1 MRTHRRAAFLIGAL
15 FLAHPVF
22 AAEDGGTRS
31 MFSFGAGNR
40 ALALGGAFTAL
51 ADDPSA
57 PLWNPGGLGFVPRRQ
72 IVATGASLYG
82 LDVQEAFAGIVLPD
96 WRYGT
101 LALTFR
107 HLGVGGIEGRDDRNS
122 ITDPS
127 LSNQQMELTFSYGR
141 PLGRIVSVGGTIKLE
156 QQSIAGYGDAAFGLD
171 IGALAYPGMLIAP
184 ETQWSQRVALGG
196 ALRNM
201 FNSSMRL
208 NQEDVSDPASL
219 RLGASYRHPFSGGR
233 SAVFDVDLESGT
245 SVPTSLH
252 AGLEVRLHPL
262 FALRSGISDGGY
274 TAGAGINWKDLGFDY
289 VFEDNNLGSVHRF
302 GISYGFG
309 RTVEESRLAALRSDE
324 ARLASRLEQ
333 AFAEREA
340 TRVTELLAEAETAR
354 QNGQYDEALD
364 VLAAAA
370 TLVPDNPNVR
380 QARMQCLREKA
391 GSLEVAGQFGEAA
404 LAYGRLQDIA
414 PEDSVAR
421 ENAIRC
427 REESAR
433 RAARS
438 EAVQRVFS
446 SSLDAFSSGDLLTA
460 RTGFQRILEIQ
471 PNDHEASA
479 ILALTEETIDNRIKD
494 LLEKT
499 GELVQGGLLADAEAS
514 LTEAKRYDSTSP
526 AVRRAEL
533 ALNGAKRSQQ
543 TRSASPSKAVPTVH
557 HPPTPEAEH
566 ELEDL
571 YKKGMASMEKG
582 RADDALRYWELA
594 ASIDPNYQQLR
605 DYLKREYLMRGL
617 DAFAA
622 GRLDEAV
629 DLWEKA
635 LRVDPTDEKAKGYL
649 ARARQQQSR
658 AREIF
663 GGGH

>member
-1 MRTHRRAAFLIGAL
+1 MNARMRSILFVSTLLI
-15 FLAHPVF
+15 AHPVW
-22 AAEDGGTRS
+22 ADEDGGTRS
-31 MFSFGAGNR
+31 VFALGAGNR
-40 ALALGGAFTAL
+40 ALSMGGAFTAL

-72 IVATGASLYG
+72 LAATGASLYG

-107 HLGVGGIEGRDDRNS
+107 HLGVGGIEGRDDRNGV
-122 ITDPS
+122 TDPS
-127 LSNQQMELTFSYGR
+127 LSDQQMELTFSYGR
-141 PLGRIVSVGGTIKLE
+141 PLGRVVSVGGTIKLE
-156 QQSIAGYGDAAFGLD
+156 QQSLAGFSDGAFGLNV
-171 IGALAYPGMLIAP
+171 GALAYPGLLIAP
-184 ETQWSQRVALGG
+184 ETPWMQRVAVGG
-196 ALRNM
+196 SLRNL

-208 NQEDVSDPASL
+208 NQDEVSDPASL
-219 RLGASYRHPFSGGR
+219 RLGASYRHPFAGGR

-245 SVPTSLH
+245 GVPTSVH

-262 FALRSGISDGGY
+262 LALRSGISDGGY
-274 TAGAGINWKDLGFDY
+274 TAGAGINWKDFGFDY
-289 VFEDNNLGSVHRF
+289 AFEDNNLGSVHRF
-302 GISYGFG
+302 GVSFGFG
-309 RTVEESRLAALRSDE
+309 RTVDESRLAALRSDE
-324 ARLASRLEQ
+324 ERLAERLEK

-340 TRVTELLAEAETAR
+340 ARVTDLLAEAQTAR
-354 QNGQYDEALD
+354 QSGQYDEALD

-370 TLVPDNPNVR
+370 TLVPDDPNVR
-380 QARMQCLREKA
+380 ETRMQCLREKA
-391 GSLEVAGQFGEAA
+391 GSLEVRGQYGEAA
-404 LAYGRLQDIA
+404 LVYGRLQDLA

-421 ENAIRC
+421 DNAARC
-427 REESAR
+427 RDESAR

-446 SSLDAFSSGDLLTA
+446 SSLDAFSSGDLLAA
-460 RTGFQRILEIQ
+460 RAGFQKILQIQ
-471 PNDHEASA
+471 PNDQEASA
-479 ILALTEETIDNRIKD
+479 ILAMTEETIDNRVKD

-499 GELVQGGLLADAEAS
+499 GELVQSGLLADAEVS
-514 LTEAKRYDSTSP
+514 LTEAKRYSTSP
-526 AVRRAEL
+526 AVHHAEI
-533 ALNGAKRSQQ
+533 ALTNAKRSQQ
-543 TRSASPSKAVPTVH
+543 MRTAASK
-557 HPPTPEAEH
+557 PPALRPRTPETEH

-635 LRVDPTDEKAKGYL
+635 LHVDPTDEKAKGYL

>member
-1 MRTHRRAAFLIGAL
+1 MRASLLLGAL
-15 FLAHPVF
+15 LVAHP
-22 AAEDGGTRS
+22 AWAQEDGGTRS
-31 MFSFGAGNR
+31 VFAFGAGNR

-72 IVATGASLYG
+72 LAATGASLYG

-107 HLGVGGIEGRDDRNS
+107 HLGVGGIEGRDNRNS
-122 ITDPS
+122 ITDPT
-127 LSNQQMELTFSYGR
+127 LSDQQMELTFSYGR
-141 PLGRIVSVGGTIKLE
+141 PLGRVVSVGGTIKLE
-156 QQSIAGYGDAAFGLD
+156 QQSLAGYSDAAFGLD
-171 IGALAYPGMLIAP
+171 VGALAYPGLLIAP
-184 ETQWSQRVALGG
+184 ETPWSQRVALGG
-196 ALRNM
+196 SLRNL

-208 NQEDVSDPASL
+208 NQDDVTDPASL
-219 RLGASYRHPFSGGR
+219 RLGASYRHPFAGGR
-233 SAVFDVDLESGT
+233 SAVFDIDLESGT
-245 SVPTSLH
+245 SIPTSVH

-262 FALRSGISDGGY
+262 LALRSGIKDGGY
-274 TAGAGINWKDLGFDY
+274 TAGAGINWKDFGFDY
-289 VFEDNNLGSVHRF
+289 AFEDNNLGSVHRF
-302 GISYGFG
+302 GVSFGFG
-309 RTVEESRLAALRSDE
+309 RTVEESRLASLRSDE
-324 ARLASRLEQ
+324 ERLAARLEK

-340 TRVTELLAEAETAR
+340 ARVTELLAEAETAR
-354 QNGQYDEALD
+354 QSAQYDEALD

-370 TLVPDNPNVR
+370 TLVPDDPKVR
-380 QARMQCLREKA
+380 ATRMQCLREKA

-404 LAYGRLQDIA
+404 LVYGRLQDLA

-421 ENAIRC
+421 DNATRC

-438 EAVQRVFS
+438 EAVQRVFA
-446 SSLDAFSSGDLLTA
+446 SSLDAFSSGDLLAA
-460 RTGFQRILEIQ
+460 RDGFQKILQIQ
-471 PNDHEASA
+471 PNDQEASA
-479 ILALTEETIDNRIKD
+479 ILALTEETIENRVKD
-494 LLEKT
+494 LLDKT
-499 GELVQGGLLADAEAS
+499 GELVQGGLLADAEAT
-514 LTEAKRYDSTSP
+514 LTEARRYGNTA

-533 ALNGAKRSQQ
+533 TLGGAKRSQQ
-543 TRSASPSKAVPTVH
+543 SKTTTVSKPAQPSLHAR
-557 HPPTPEAEH
+557 TPEAKH

-571 YKKGMASMEKG
+571 YKKGMASMENG
-582 RADDALRYWELA
+582 HADDALRYWELA

-629 DLWEKA
+629 GLWEKA
-635 LRVDPTDEKAKGYL
+635 LRVDPTDERAKGYL